1 MRRRSVTGCTSSAG
15 RKNKPDARQEYLRL
29 SPAIPNSASVPRP
42 PKKVS
47 QTQLAQ
53 ELGISQALVSLVL
66 NGRRQG
72 INAET
77 YDRIWAHAVKRG
89 YHPKGMRLAASPAA
103 QPRQIGIILRAP
115 LRLNTPTM
123 YFGHVQHGLHS
134 TIEAREFTTVFL
146 GAEDQLEPDKLQRI
160 FAPGHSF
167 HGIVLVGEVK
177 RGFLDRLRR
186 FGLRIV
192 AVSAR
197 YPGLCHSVLGNEPQA
212 LESLVEHLCALGHRR
227 FGWLGG
233 NVGLGRH
240 ESRLQAFEA
249 ALTRADLALP
259 PRYAIKLKEG
269 DRIDG
274 ADAVRALLPHARRK
288 DFPTA
293 FIAYNTLMA
302 SGAVRE
308 FQREGW
314 SVPGDVSIASADF
327 SPVATDSIPRI
338 TAAGSNPEKLGE
350 AAAKL
355 VLEGGSV
362 RDEAFADLMLPAQL
376 FIGDTT
382 GPAG

>member
-1 MRRRSVTGCTSSAG
+1 MSRT
-15 RKNKPDARQEYLRL
+15 
-29 SPAIPNSASVPRP
+29 

-47 QTQLAQ
+47 QTQLAH

-66 NGRRQG
+66 NGRKQG

-77 YDRIWAHAVKRG
+77 YERIWAHAMKRG
-89 YHPKGMRLAASPAA
+89 YHPKGMNLGSSPAA
-103 QPRQIGIILRAP
+103 HARQVGIILRAP

-134 TIEAREFTTVFL
+134 GIAAREFTTVFL
-146 GAEDQLEPDKLQRI
+146 GAEDQLNAEKLRRL

-167 HGIVLVGEVK
+167 HGIVLVGEVT
-177 RGFLDRLRR
+177 RNFLDQLRH

-212 LESLVEHLCALGHRR
+212 LESLVEHLFAQGHRR

-240 ESRLQAFEA
+240 EARLRALEA
-249 ALTRADLALP
+249 ALDRVGLKLP
-259 PRYAIKLKEG
+259 ARYTVKLKEG

-274 ADAVRALLPHARRK
+274 ADAVRGLLPLARRP

-293 FIAYNTLMA
+293 FVAYNTLMA

-308 FQREGW
+308 FEHAGRPAPDFV
-314 SVPGDVSIASADF
+314 SVASADV
-327 SPVATDSIPRI
+327 SPVATDSTPRI

-350 AAAKL
+350 AAARL
-355 VLEGGSV
+355 VLEKPAADADG
-362 RDEAFADLMLPAQL
+362 FTDLMLPAQL

-382 GPAG
+382 GPARA

>member
-1 MRRRSVTGCTSSAG
+1 M
-15 RKNKPDARQEYLRL
+15 LRH
-29 SPAIPNSASVPRP
+29 VPRP
-42 PKKVS
+42 TKKVS
-47 QTQLAQ
+47 QTQLAR

-66 NGRRQG
+66 NGRKQG

-89 YHPKGMRLAASPAA
+89 YHPKGMHLASSPAA
-103 QPRQIGIILRAP
+103 TAKQVGIILRAP

-123 YFGHVQHGLHS
+123 YFGHVQHGLH
-134 TIEAREFTTVFL
+134 TGIEAREYTTVFL
-146 GAEDQLEPDKLQRI
+146 GAEDQLDAEKLRRI

-167 HGIVLVGEVK
+167 KGIVLVGEVT
-177 RGFLDRLRR
+177 RGFLDQLRK

-212 LESLVEHLCALGHRR
+212 LESLIEHLHGLGHRR

-240 ESRLQAFEA
+240 EARLQAFEA
-249 ALTRADLALP
+249 ALGRVGIKLDR
-259 PRYAIKLKEG
+259 RYLVKLKEG

-274 ADAVRALLPHARRK
+274 ADAVRALVPLARRK

-293 FIAYNTLMA
+293 FITYNTLMA
-302 SGAVRE
+302 AGAVRE
-308 FQREGW
+308 FEREGW
-314 SVPGDVSIASADF
+314 NVPDDVSVASADV
-327 SPVATDSIPRI
+327 SPVATDSTPRI

-350 AAAKL
+350 AAARL
-355 VLEGGSV
+355 VLEAAQAHGDG
-362 RDEAFADLMLPAQL
+362 FTDLMLPAQL

-382 GPAG
+382 GRAR

>member
-1 MRRRSVTGCTSSAG
+1 M
-15 RKNKPDARQEYLRL
+15 
-29 SPAIPNSASVPRP
+29 PRP

-47 QTQLAQ
+47 QTQLAR

-89 YHPKGMRLAASPAA
+89 YHPKGMRLASSPAA
-103 QPRQIGIILRAP
+103 QARQVGIILRAP
-115 LRLNTPTM
+115 LRLNTPTL
-123 YFGHVQHGLHS
+123 YFGHVQHGLH
-134 TIEAREFTTVFL
+134 TGIESREYTTVFL
-146 GAEDQLEPDKLQRI
+146 GAEDQLDAEKLRRL
-160 FAPGHSF
+160 FAPGHGF
-167 HGIVLVGEVK
+167 AGLVLVGEVS
-177 RGFLDRLRR
+177 RTFLDVLRR

-197 YPGLCHSVLGNEPQA
+197 FPGLCHSVLGNEPQA
-212 LESLVEHLCALGHRR
+212 LEALVEHLHAHGHRR

-240 ESRLQAFEA
+240 ESRLQALEA
-249 ALTRADLALP
+249 ALRRVGLALD
-259 PRYAIKLKEG
+259 PRYAVKLKAG

-274 ADAVRALLPHARRK
+274 ADAIRSLLPLARRK

-308 FQREGW
+308 LQREGW
-314 SVPGDVSIASADF
+314 AVPARASVASADF
-327 SPVATDSIPRI
+327 SPVATDSVPRI

-350 AAAKL
+350 AAARL
-355 VLEGGSV
+355 VLDPAATQDDS
-362 RDEAFADLMLPAQL
+362 FADLMLPAQL

-382 GPAG
+382 GPAP

>member
-1 MRRRSVTGCTSSAG
+1 MSR
-15 RKNKPDARQEYLRL
+15 
-29 SPAIPNSASVPRP
+29 NSKDVPRP

-47 QTQLAQ
+47 QTQLAR

-66 NGRRQG
+66 NGRKQG

-77 YDRIWAHAVKRG
+77 YDRIWAHAVKPG
-89 YHPKGMRLAASPAA
+89 YHPKGMHLASSPAA
-103 QPRQIGIILRAP
+103 KARQVGIILRAP

-123 YFGHVQHGLHS
+123 YFGHVQHGLH
-134 TIEAREFTTVFL
+134 TGIEAREFTTVFL
-146 GAEDQLEPDKLQRI
+146 GAEDQLDAEKLRRV

-167 HGIVLVGEVK
+167 QGIVLVGEVT
-177 RGFLDRLRR
+177 RAFLDQLRR

-212 LESLVEHLCALGHRR
+212 LESLVEHLVALGHKR

-240 ESRLQAFEA
+240 EARLQAFEA
-249 ALTRADLALP
+249 ALGRVGLKLA
-259 PRYAIKLKEG
+259 PRFAVKLKEG

-274 ADAVRALLPHARRK
+274 ADAVRALLPLARRQ

-293 FIAYNTLMA
+293 FITYNSLMA
-302 SGAVRE
+302 AGAVRE

-314 SVPGDVSIASADF
+314 NVPGEISIASADV
-327 SPVATDSIPRI
+327 SPVATESTPRI

-350 AAAKL
+350 AAARL
-355 VLEGGSV
+355 VLESAAAHGDG
-362 RDEAFADLMLPAQL
+362 FTDLMLPAQL
-376 FIGDTT
+376 FVGDTT
-382 GPAG
+382 GPAR